1 MRFSII
7 QTEENWA
14 CLKPEW
20 DALLERSAVKVPFL
34 LWDYQFA
41 WWQKK
46 GGAEWPVDSQLAIIT
61 AREDDQ
67 LIGIAPL
74 FIAEKEGE
82 PPALRFIGQVEVSD
96 YLDFIVPLDALRP
109 FLLEL
114 LNYLAVE
121 PALSALPLRLDNF
134 IDTSPSLPALKAAAA
149 QAGWTYSTAV
159 LMPSPYIPTAPDWDS
174 YLATLDKKQRHEI
187 RRKIR
192 NATTQQ
198 HASWYIMEHNEHCQQ
213 EMEDFLTMMRNEPD
227 KDTFLKPAMVDFM
240 QAAAEA
246 ACKNNILQLAFLTMD
261 GEKAGAFLSF
271 INDKKLLVYNSAWN
285 PKFSQFSPGWVLLSY
300 LIQWAIEHHFSEVD
314 MMRGDENY
322 KYRFGGIDRHVI
334 SAALSKPRG

>member
-1 MRFSII
+1 MHFSII
-7 QTEENWA
+7 QTEEDWA
-14 CLKPEW
+14 RLKSEW
-20 DALLERSAVKVPFL
+20 DALLERSVTKVPFL

-41 WWQKK
+41 WWQKR
-46 GGAEWPVDSQLAIIT
+46 GGAEWPADSQLAIIT
-61 AREDDQ
+61 AREDSQ
-67 LIGIAPL
+67 LTGIARF

-96 YLDFIVPLDALRP
+96 YLDFIVPPDSLQP
-109 FLLEL
+109 FLTGL
-114 LNYLAVE
+114 LTYLTAE
-121 PALSALPLRLDNF
+121 PSLSALPLRLDNF
-134 IDTSPSLPALKAAAA
+134 IDTSLSLPALQAAAA
-149 QAGWTYSTAV
+149 QTGRTYAASV

-192 NATTQQ
+192 NAAAQRN
-198 HASWYIMEHNEHCQQ
+198 ASWYIMEHSEHCQQ
-213 EMEDFLTMMRNEPD
+213 EMDDFLTMMRNEPD
-227 KDTFLKPAMVDFM
+227 KDTFLKPAMVEFM

-246 ACKNNILQLAFLTMD
+246 ACKNNILHLAFLTMD

-285 PKFSQFSPGWVLLSY
+285 PRFSQFSPGWVLLSF

-314 MMRGDENY
+314 MMRGDEDY
-322 KYRFGGIDRHVI
+322 KYRFGGVDRHVM
-334 SAALSKPRG
+334 SVVLSKPR